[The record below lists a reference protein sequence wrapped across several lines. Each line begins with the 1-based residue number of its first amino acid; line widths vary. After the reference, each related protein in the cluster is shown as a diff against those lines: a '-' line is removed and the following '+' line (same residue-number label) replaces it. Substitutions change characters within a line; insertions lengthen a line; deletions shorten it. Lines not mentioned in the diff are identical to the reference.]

1 MAQTERTSLGSRP
14 RQARGIAA
22 RARVYDAAIA
32 RFSEVGVS
40 ATRVEDVVAAAG
52 VAWGTFYRYF
62 PRKEDVL
69 LEAAA
74 RQFRDRLEP
83 LVESDLRDPAL
94 TTRERLLR
102 LFVAMLEP
110 GDQQP
115 HVRAEIIKEV
125 LENRARFSALLEAGP
140 QPLIQL
146 VANILEEGQR
156 SGEVR
161 PDTDRL
167 TLAGVLLI
175 SVIFS
180 VIYAYYGEFRPSSLT
195 GGHAEFRAVVERF
208 FLVVWRGIE
217 ATTM

>member
-1 MAQTERTSLGSRP
+1 
-14 RQARGIAA
+14 
-22 RARVYDAAIA
+22 VYDAAIA

-74 RQFRDRLEP
+74 RQFRERLEP
-83 LVESDLRDPAL
+83 LVQSDLSDPAL

-102 LFVAMLEP
+102 LLVAMLEP
-110 GDQQP
+110 GDHP
-115 HVRAEIIKEV
+115 LVRADIIKEV

-140 QPLIQL
+140 QPLVQL

-156 SGEVR
+156 TGEVR
-161 PDTDRL
+161 ADADRF
-167 TLAGVLLI
+167 TLGAVLLI

-180 VIYAYYGEFRPSSLT
+180 VTYAYYGEFRPSSLT
-195 GGHAEFRAVVERF
+195 GEHDEFRAVVERF
-208 FLVVWRGIE
+208 FIIVWHGLEGPDRDAGHKELVAGSE
-217 ATTM
+217 ATTL

>member
-1 MAQTERTSLGSRP
+1 
-14 RQARGIAA
+14 
-22 RARVYDAAIA
+22 VYDAAMA

-74 RQFRDRLEP
+74 RQFRERLEP

-102 LFVAMLEP
+102 LLVAMLEP
-110 GDQQP
+110 GEQQP
-115 HVRAEIIKEV
+115 HVRADIIKEV
-125 LENRARFSALLEAGP
+125 LENRSRFSALLDAGP
-140 QPLIQL
+140 QPVIQL

-156 SGEVR
+156 TGEVR
-161 PDTDRL
+161 VDTDRF
-167 TLAGVLLI
+167 TLGAVLLI

-180 VIYAYYGEFRPSSLT
+180 VTYAYYGEFRPSSLT
-195 GGHAEFRAVVERF
+195 GGHEEFRALVERF
-208 FLVVWRGIE
+208 FTVVWRGLE
-217 ATTM
+217 GPDREAGHTEAVAGPGATTL